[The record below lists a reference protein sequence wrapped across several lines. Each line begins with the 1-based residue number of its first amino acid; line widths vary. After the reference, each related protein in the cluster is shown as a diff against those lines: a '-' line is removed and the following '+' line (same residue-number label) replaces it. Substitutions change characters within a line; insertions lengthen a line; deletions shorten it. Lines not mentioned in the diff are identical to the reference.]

1 MSKYFFTILVLLFSA
16 CSSLNTSPC
25 FLQATY
31 DSGSSSSSFA
41 FRADGT
47 FEWTNGSGLGVF
59 QTEGRY
65 ELKDRIITL
74 DKIGFDK
81 VIKTNRLLLTSIHP
95 NSHQVGKYVVQVDD
109 QNKVIDSMFI
119 FTVYVDNRNLFK

>member
-1 MSKYFFTILVLLFSA
+1 MSKYLFAILVLFFSA
-16 CSSLNTSPC
+16 CSPSNTSPC

-31 DSGSSSSSFA
+31 DSGPSSSFA

-47 FEWTNGSGLGVF
+47 FEWTSGSGLGVS
-59 QTEGRY
+59 QTEGKY
-65 ELKDRIITL
+65 ELNDHIITL

-81 VIKTNRLLLTSIHP
+81 VIKTKRLLLTTIHP
-95 NSHQVGKYVVQVDD
+95 NSHQVGKYIVQVDD

-119 FTVYVDNRNLFK
+119 FTVYIDNRNLVK